1 MTETLELT
9 EIFRQLRELI
19 LAQVELDQMVQESWE
34 VILQRATL
42 G

>member
-9 EIFRQLRELI
+9 EIFRQFGELI
-19 LAQVELDQMVQESWE
+19 LAQVELDQMIQESWE